1 MPKKYKHRKT
11 ISIKGKRYNIYAYD
25 LITLGQKISDKIKDV
40 EEKSKTVGSDT
51 LMSDWA
57 AACVNAYKRK
67 LSEKT
72 RRHYMNS
79 IKNHILLEIGHM
91 RIEDVRPIHCQN
103 ILNNQE
109 GFSKSHINTI
119 YQQLRFLFKHAV
131 GDRLIVMDPT
141 TNLVKPDGT
150 QGHRRAL
157 TPAERELFLRIAVT
171 DRRYYIYLLMM
182 LCGCRPSESYACEGR
197 DLSLSE
203 GYPIL
208 HIMGTKTDN
217 ADRFVPV
224 PDEFINS

>member
-109 GFSKSHINTI
+109 GFSKSPATVPF
-119 YQQLRFLFKHAV
+119 QAC
-131 GDRLIVMDPT
+131 
-141 TNLVKPDGT
+141 
-150 QGHRRAL
+150 RR
-157 TPAERELFLRIAVT
+157 
-171 DRRYYIYLLMM
+171 
-182 LCGCRPSESYACEGR
+182 
-197 DLSLSE
+197 
-203 GYPIL
+203 
-208 HIMGTKTDN
+208 
-217 ADRFVPV
+217 
-224 PDEFINS
+224 